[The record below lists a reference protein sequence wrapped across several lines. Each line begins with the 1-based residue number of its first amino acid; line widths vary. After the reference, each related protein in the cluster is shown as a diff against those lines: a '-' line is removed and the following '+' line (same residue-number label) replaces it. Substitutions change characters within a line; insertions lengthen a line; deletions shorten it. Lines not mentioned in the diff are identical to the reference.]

1 MDGTDRQH
9 YLAGHDR
16 LEAVVDQLD
25 VDDIVK
31 VTSTLTNTN
40 DLAATKKCGQK

>member
-16 LEAVVDQLD
+16 LDAVVYQLD

-40 DLAATKKCGQK
+40 DIATTRRCGQR

>member
-16 LEAVVDQLD
+16 LEAAVYQLD

-40 DLAATKKCGQK
+40 DIAGRRRCGQK